1 MFIVS
6 TTDFFFPNVEDP
18 YLQGRIALAN
28 VLSDL
33 YAMGVAEVDSVL
45 MILAASLDMD
55 ESSRDIVAR
64 QFIKGFD
71 DAANDAGTAVTGGQ
85 TVKNPWPIIG
95 GVAKSVCREEDFIR
109 PINAQVGDVII
120 LTKPLGTQVAVNV
133 RQYLI
138 QGASGRWAAVK
149 SIMSEQDVLRALQT
163 AICSMMRLNK
173 TAASL
178 MHKHKA
184 HAATDVTGFG
194 IMGHANNL
202 ASNQLA
208 KVSFRIHT
216 LPIIKHMKAVAEL
229 FPGFKLLQG
238 YSAET
243 SGGLLVCLPRERAEA
258 FITDIQTMD
267 GHTAW
272 IVGEVIEGDNN
283 AILMENPEIIDV

>member
-133 RQYLI
+133 RQ
-138 QGASGRWAAVK
+138 
-149 SIMSEQDVLRALQT
+149 
-163 AICSMMRLNK
+163 
-173 TAASL
+173 
-178 MHKHKA
+178 
-184 HAATDVTGFG
+184 
-194 IMGHANNL
+194 
-202 ASNQLA
+202 
-208 KVSFRIHT
+208 
-216 LPIIKHMKAVAEL
+216 
-229 FPGFKLLQG
+229 
-238 YSAET
+238 
-243 SGGLLVCLPRERAEA
+243 
-258 FITDIQTMD
+258 
-267 GHTAW
+267 
-272 IVGEVIEGDNN
+272 
-283 AILMENPEIIDV
+283 